1 MHEDSL
7 ITVTDDT
14 FADVVLASSLPV
26 VVDFW
31 AQWCPPCRPIGQIL
45 AELAGEFHGELA
57 VAKLNTDENPEA
69 TRTYRVMSL
78 PTLLF
83 FHQGTVVRSIVGARP
98 KAYLREAL
106 ADAVAPYANR

>member
-1 MHEDSL
+1 
-7 ITVTDDT
+7 
-14 FADVVLASSLPV
+14 
-26 VVDFW
+26 
-31 AQWCPPCRPIGQIL
+31 
-45 AELAGEFHGELA
+45 
-57 VAKLNTDENPEA
+57 
-69 TRTYRVMSL
+69 MSL

>member
-1 MHEDSL
+1 MPEDSL

-31 AQWCPPCRPIGQIL
+31 AEWCPPCRPVGQIL
-45 AELAGEFHGELA
+45 AELAGEFHGELV
-57 VAKLNTDENPEA
+57 VAKLNTDENPET
-69 TRTYRVMSL
+69 TRTYRVLSL

-83 FHQGTVVRSIVGARP
+83 FHQGAAVGSIVGARP
-98 KAYLREAL
+98 KAYLRQAL
-106 ADAVAPYANR
+106 ADSVAPYANR